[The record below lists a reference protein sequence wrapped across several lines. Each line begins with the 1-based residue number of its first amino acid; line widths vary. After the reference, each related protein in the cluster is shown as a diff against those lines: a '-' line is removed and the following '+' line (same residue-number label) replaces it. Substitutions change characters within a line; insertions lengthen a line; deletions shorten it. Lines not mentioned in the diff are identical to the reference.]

1 MWSPAQ
7 TAHTSCENIS
17 VNVTLTVQDVYH
29 EYERLR
35 RARVGG
41 SFTTAL
47 SAGAEGRNRYSN
59 VLPFDA
65 NRVRLRVRPALLERA

>member
-1 MWSPAQ
+1 M
-7 TAHTSCENIS
+7 
-17 VNVTLTVQDVYH
+17 YH

-65 NRVRLRVRPALLERA
+65 NRVRLQVLHGRTRVLVKKLQPWQGNWKRSWPAACLLGGS

>member
-1 MWSPAQ
+1 M
-7 TAHTSCENIS
+7 
-17 VNVTLTVQDVYH
+17 LH

-65 NRVRLRVRPALLERA
+65 NRVRLQVRLAFYLMPHSLSKIH